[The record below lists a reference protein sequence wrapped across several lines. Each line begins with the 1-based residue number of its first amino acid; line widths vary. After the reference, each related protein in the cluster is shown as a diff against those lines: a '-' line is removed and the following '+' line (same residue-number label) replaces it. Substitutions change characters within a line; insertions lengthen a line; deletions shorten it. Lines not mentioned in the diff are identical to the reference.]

1 MTIIFTK
8 ELEVGT
14 WVQKWQVLFYS
25 VHSVT
30 LSGGRCYSYSMD
42 KTSVMH
48 GLAADTLVCVT
59 PNWACSCISQWT
71 LEKPNINLLIF
82 NYSIRGYPCYKTYHL
97 KMDDLV
103 IFHIR

>member
-30 LSGGRCYSYSMD
+30 LSGGRCYAYSMD
-42 KTSVMH
+42 KTSVVH

-71 LEKPNINLLIF
+71 HQQTDEWMEAMCVWDSVERTF
-82 NYSIRGYPCYKTYHL
+82 SI
-97 KMDDLV
+97 
-103 IFHIR
+103 